1 MKPICFPFTYVS
13 DSVVQALTTCFGNF
27 IVYRPLAGEIPEQLR
42 PWVEEGIIDI
52 RVPVIEDQKDIEA
65 VVKNYLSWADLHFD
79 SSGLKLPFLKTW
91 TDVVP
96 FFSATSSS
104 QVVADLKEQVRGK
117 PASPAPEPLLAARLF
132 LYFAQEFDRQNQEV
146 ARDLKRHQQQETELF
161 QHLKMEDDDLIAEF
175 QIEAE
180 QPPDDSADYMA
191 MDRLEAWTRLLL
203 RDTDISGI
211 FVTHSPDIYKDL
223 FDKTPGAEKL
233 FHFDSISTVA
243 SMTPELVAWQQKLVS
258 GLAHI
263 VEHKWSPTAV
273 RLSDMPDLPAVVKT
287 LSLRAFLA
295 VDQNPRDF
303 FSCCAQIEPSDSETH
318 ITDDRFHNTLIGLI
332 ELNE

>member
-13 DSVVQALTTCFGNF
+13 DSVVKALATCFGQF

-52 RVPVIEDQKDIEA
+52 RIPVTENQKDIEA
-65 VVKNYLSWADLHFD
+65 AVKNYLSWADLHFD

-91 TDVVP
+91 TDAVP
-96 FFSATSSS
+96 FSGAISSS
-104 QVVADLKEQVRGK
+104 QVVADLKKQIRGT
-117 PASPAPEPLLAARLF
+117 PVSLSPEPLLAARLF

-146 ARDLKRHQQQETELF
+146 AQDLKRHQQQETELL
-161 QHLKMEDDDLIAEF
+161 QHLKMEDDVLTAEF
-175 QIEAE
+175 QIETV
-180 QPPDDSADYMA
+180 QPPDDAADYMA
-191 MDRLEAWTRLLL
+191 MGRLEAWTRLLL

-211 FVTHSPDIYKDL
+211 FVTHSPAIYQDL
-223 FDKTPGAEKL
+223 LDKTPGAEKL
-233 FHFDSISTVA
+233 FHFDRISTLD
-243 SMTPELVAWQQKLVS
+243 SMAPEFVAWQQKLMS
-258 GLAHI
+258 DLAHI

-273 RLSDMPDLPAVVKT
+273 RLLDMPDRPAVVKT

-303 FSCCAQIEPSDSETH
+303 FSCCAQIEFSDSETH
-318 ITDDRFHNTLIGLI
+318 LTDDRFHNTLIGLI